1 MSDPCTRLPRPAATP
16 ALLSDNNPRCPVRT
30 SLNVLGGKWKLLL
43 LSYLF
48 EAPRRY
54 GELRRLVPD
63 VTEKMLVQVLRELEA
78 DGLLLRTVYQ
88 QVPPRVDY
96 SLTEAG
102 RQVRPVFDQLLSWG
116 QNYLRTREQ
125 SALLK
130 T

>member
-1 MSDPCTRLPRPAATP
+1 MKNSSSTQPDTACATQP
-16 ALLSDNNPRCPVRT
+16 VSDNNPRCPVRM
-30 SLNVLGGKWKLLL
+30 SIQVLGGKWKLLL

-63 VTEKMLVQVLRELEA
+63 VTEKMLIQVLRELEA
-78 DGLLLRTVYQ
+78 DGLLTRTMHH

-96 SLTEAG
+96 ALTEAG

-116 QNYLRTREQ
+116 ENYLAMSNEQ
-125 SALLK
+125 
-130 T
+130 